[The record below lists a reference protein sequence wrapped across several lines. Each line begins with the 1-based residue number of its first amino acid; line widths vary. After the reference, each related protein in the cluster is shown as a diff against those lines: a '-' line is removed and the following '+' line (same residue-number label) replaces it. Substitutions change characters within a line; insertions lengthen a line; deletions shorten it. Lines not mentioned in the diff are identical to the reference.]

1 MVTGVM
7 EAAAD
12 DPWSEPQRNPPPSAP
27 SGGTKQKALHKDSL
41 DGSSQRAARKAS
53 ARTRDPR
60 ADETAAGEA
69 VADCPSPCDGD
80 SGEEL
85 AADTPGSSDGDTE
98 EDPAA
103 DSTGDTDE
111 ESAASSTGEESAA
124 DSKGLNDSGEE
135 STADS
140 TGPSD
145 GDTVEG
151 SAADSPGPCDGDT
164 VEGSAADS
172 PGPCDGDTVEGSAAD
187 SPGPC
192 DGDTVEGSAADSPG
206 PCDGDT
212 VEGSAADS
220 PGPCDGDT
228 VEGSAADSPGP
239 CDGDTVEGSAA
250 DSPGPCDG
258 DTMEGSAADSSGPC
272 DGDTVEGSTADSS
285 GPCDGDTVEGS
296 TADSP
301 GPCDGDTFLDTAA
314 DSTGPS
320 DGGIREEVAAD
331 SPGLFDMDTIEQTA
345 ASNLGPCDTDTVEGK
360 ADGSPGPCD
369 TDTVEGKADGSLG
382 PCDTDTVMEMVASTP
397 GPCDTDTVETT
408 AAGSPGPCD
417 TDTVEG
423 KAAGSPGP
431 CDTDT
436 VEDMGDGSPGPCDT
450 DTVEGKAAGSPGPC
464 DTDTVEDMGDGSPGP
479 CDTDTVEDMGDG
491 SPGPCDTDT
500 VEGKAAGSP
509 GPCDTDT
516 VEDMGDGSPGPCD
529 TDTVETTAA
538 GSTGPCDT
546 DTVEGKAA
554 GSPGPC
560 DTDTV
565 EGKAA
570 GSPGPCDTDT
580 VETTAAGSPGPC
592 DTDTGS
598 PGPCDTDTV
607 ETTAA
612 GSTGPCDTDTG
623 SPGPCDTD
631 TVETTAAGST
641 GPCDTDTVEGKA
653 AGSPGP
659 CDTDTANSP
668 GPSDGDTVASGSPHD
683 PNAVAKLA
691 AESPSGS
698 GVEPTAGELPEN
710 PDLPC
715 DQSAATQMEIDGP
728 SVDGDTAEESAIECA
743 ALAGAGLDTAGELA
757 THSSFSTTV
766 QGAAMQL
773 PESSNGP
780 EHTVDKT
787 LAGSDYSTAEDASA
801 GLDEYGQGSSEYGLM
816 ESEDSIPPYPADF
829 DKYWKIVE
837 DNPYDFTG
845 WTYVLQ
851 YVEQENHVWAVR
863 KAFDAFFT
871 RYPYCY
877 GYWKKYAD
885 IEKRLGFTKEA
896 EEVYQRGLQSIP
908 LSVDLWVHYITYLQE
923 ILEAT
928 NLETPAK
935 LRSVFEMAL
944 AAAGTDFRS
953 DRLWD
958 LYVNWEKEQGQLK
971 SVTAIYERV
980 LLIPTQLY
988 SHHFEKFKEH
998 VQNYSPKDI
1007 LSTDEFL
1014 RLRSE
1019 VVTSLTA
1026 AEAEFDEGPPGDD
1039 PPPGVGTTDEEKA
1052 DTELEKIRAHL
1063 VTTRHELYLL
1073 NEEEVS
1079 KRWNFEEAIKRPYF
1093 HVKPLERVQLK
1104 NWKDYLDFEIAS
1116 GTNERVLVLFERC
1129 MIACALYEDFW
1140 IKYAK
1145 YLENHSVE
1153 GVRNVF
1159 QRACMVHLPKKPTLH
1174 LLWAAFEEQQGD
1186 LEEARRILKSFQ
1198 MVVPGLAMVLLRRV
1212 SLERRCG
1219 HLEQAEELLREAIE
1233 QHRDTALASFFAI
1246 KLARQL
1252 LKVQKSLAKARKVL
1266 LEAVE
1271 RDKENTKLYLNLLEL
1286 EFSGDIRVNEGNILG
1301 CFERVLTSSLPLETK
1316 IVFSQ
1321 RRVEFLED
1329 FGYNVQT
1336 LLHAYDE
1343 HQRLL
1348 KQNSSKKRAAENG
1361 TEEPEEKKARMEDPS
1376 TASSVSTAATTT
1388 NSTALMSGDVTSSQA
1403 AYNYS
1408 AWYQPYG
1415 SYGYQNPWNYSQ
1427 YYPQS

>member
-41 DGSSQRAARKAS
+41 DRSSQRAARKVS

-60 ADETAAGEA
+60 ADETAAEEA

-111 ESAASSTGEESAA
+111 ESTASSTGEESAA

-151 SAADSPGPCDGDT
+151 STADSPGPCDGDT

-187 SPGPC
+187 SPGSCDGDTVEGSAADSPGPCDGDTMEGSAADSPGPCDGDTMEGSAADSPGPCDGDTMEGSAADSPGPCDGDTMEGSAADSPGPC
-192 DGDTVEGSAADSPG
+192 DGDTVEGSVADSPGPCDGDTMEGSAADSPGPCDGDTVEGSVADSPGPCDGDTMEASAADSPG

-228 VEGSAADSPGP
+228 VEA
-239 CDGDTVEGSAA
+239 
-250 DSPGPCDG
+250 
-258 DTMEGSAADSSGPC
+258 SAADSSGPC
-272 DGDTVEGSTADSS
+272 DN
-285 GPCDGDTVEGS
+285 
-296 TADSP
+296 
-301 GPCDGDTFLDTAA
+301 DTFLNTAA
-314 DSTGPS
+314 DSTGPI
-320 DGGIREEVAAD
+320 DGIREEAAAD
-331 SPGLFDMDTIEQTA
+331 SPGLYDTDTIEQTA
-345 ASNLGPCDTDTVEGK
+345 ASSLGPCDTETVGGTADGSPGPCDTDTVGGIADGSPGPCDTDTVGGTADGSPGPCDTDTVGGMADGSPGPCDTDTVGGMADGSPGPCDTDTVGGMADGSPGPCDTDTVGGMADGSPGPCDTDTVGGMADGSPGPCDTDTVGGM

-369 TDTVEGKADGSLG
+369 TDTVEGTSSGSPG

-408 AAGSPGPCD
+408 AAGS
-417 TDTVEG
+417 
-423 KAAGSPGP
+423 
-431 CDTDT
+431 
-436 VEDMGDGSPGPCDT
+436 
-450 DTVEGKAAGSPGPC
+450 
-464 DTDTVEDMGDGSPGP
+464 
-479 CDTDTVEDMGDG
+479 
-491 SPGPCDTDT
+491 
-500 VEGKAAGSP
+500 
-509 GPCDTDT
+509 
-516 VEDMGDGSPGPCD
+516 
-529 TDTVETTAA
+529 
-538 GSTGPCDT
+538 
-546 DTVEGKAA
+546 
-554 GSPGPC
+554 
-560 DTDTV
+560 
-565 EGKAA
+565 
-570 GSPGPCDTDT
+570 
-580 VETTAAGSPGPC
+580 
-592 DTDTGS
+592 
-598 PGPCDTDTV
+598 
-607 ETTAA
+607 
-612 GSTGPCDTDTG
+612 TGPCDTDTG
-623 SPGPCDTD
+623 SPGPC
-631 TVETTAAGST
+631 
-641 GPCDTDTVEGKA
+641 
-653 AGSPGP
+653 
-659 CDTDTANSP
+659 
-668 GPSDGDTVASGSPHD
+668 DGDTVASGSPHD
-683 PNAVAKLA
+683 PNAVGKQA
-691 AESPSGS
+691 AESPSRS
-698 GVEPTAGELPEN
+698 GGERTFGELPEN
-710 PDLPC
+710 PNLPC
-715 DQSAATQMEIDGP
+715 EQSAATQMEIDGP
-728 SVDGDTAEESAIECA
+728 NVDGDTAEESAIECA
-743 ALAGAGLDTAGELA
+743 TAAGAGLDTAGELA
-757 THSSFSTTV
+757 AHSSFSTVV
-766 QGAAMQL
+766 QGAAVQL
-773 PESSNGP
+773 PESSDGP

-787 LAGSDYSTAEDASA
+787 LAGSDYTTTEGASA

-816 ESEDSIPPYPADF
+816 ESEGSIPPYPADF
-829 DKYWKIVE
+829 EKYWKIVE

-845 WTYVLQ
+845 WTYILQ

-923 ILEAT
+923 ILEAS

-971 SVTAIYERV
+971 AVTAIYERV

-998 VQNYSPKDI
+998 VQSYSPKDI

-1019 VVTSLTA
+1019 VVSSLAT

-1039 PPPGVGTTDEEKA
+1039 PPPGVGTTDQEKA

-1063 VTTRHELYLL
+1063 MTTRHELYLL

-1104 NWKDYLDFEIAS
+1104 NWKDYLDFEIAG

-1301 CFERVLTSSLPLETK
+1301 CFEQVLTSSLPLETK

-1361 TEEPEEKKARMEDPS
+1361 TEEPEGEGKQDWMTRS
-1376 TASSVSTAATTT
+1376 TVQHRERVPATTT